1 MINFIKPKLETF
13 GLDISDSSLK
23 AVRVKG
29 SKKGTFLSS
38 FSMVDI
44 ESGVVVNGKVE
55 NEAALASAI
64 VLLTKKLKSG
74 TRYVSVALHEERSF
88 LKVIRMPK
96 MDERDLKGA
105 VPYEAENHLPLSSES
120 VYLDFK
126 LLGPSKDNDGME
138 VLVVALP
145 REISDSCASAVEA
158 AGLFPVFM
166 ETESLAIVRS
176 LIDENGRG
184 EPVLIADIG
193 EKKTSFVILSGGAI
207 RFTGSVQIS
216 SDSFAKEIIGLRGID
231 RSEAE
236 RIKIERGVDEEAL
249 DVIIGDLAQSIERH
263 LDYYHSRV
271 VHNDGFDD
279 IRSVLLCGGGSNL
292 KGLSNKLSDMTNSDV
307 RLADPFLNLS
317 RKPENLSL
325 EEGLK
330 YGVAIGAA
338 LREFR
343 Q

>member
-1 MINFIKPKLETF
+1 MKPKLETF

-23 AVRVKG
+23 AARVKK
-29 SKKGTFLSS
+29 SRAGTFLSS
-38 FSMVDI
+38 FATVDI
-44 ESGVVVNGKVE
+44 EPGIVVNGKVE
-55 NEAALASAI
+55 DESALASAI
-64 VLLTKKLKSG
+64 VSLTKKLNPG
-74 TRYVSVALHEERSF
+74 TGYVSIALPEERSF

-105 VPYEAENHLPLSSES
+105 VPYEAENHLPLPSDS
-120 VYLDFK
+120 VYLDFEF
-126 LLGPSKDNDGME
+126 LGPSKDNDGME

-176 LIDENGRG
+176 LTDKDDGKGPI
-184 EPVLIADIG
+184 LITDIG
-193 EKKTSFVILSGGAI
+193 ERKTSFVILSGGAI

-216 SDSFAKEIIGLRGID
+216 SDSFTEEIIDARGVD

-236 RIKIERGVDEEAL
+236 RIKIEKGVREESL
-249 DVIIGDLAQSIERH
+249 EETIGDLARSIKRH

-271 VHNDGFDD
+271 AHDDGFDN
-279 IRSVLLCGGGSNL
+279 ISRVLLCGGGSNL
-292 KGLSNKLSDMTNSDV
+292 KGLPEKLSGMTDSDV
-307 RLADPFLNLS
+307 RLADPLLNLS
-317 RKPENLSL
+317 RKPEDLSL

-330 YGVAIGAA
+330 YGVAIGSA
-338 LREFR
+338 LREFN